1 MDSNFPFLIRR
12 YSTFRND
19 LPFFVWQRYFT
30 KASSSPVVIRSRSK
44 CRMKSICVSQQRVLK
59 VLLLMWSSPA
69 ALVKVKLSA
78 SRLSTEPQSFFSHA
92 LYHFRMI
99 SSLVI
104 LGPVNTGAL
113 AAPRRPTT
121 PPASVQTPA
130 TSRFLRD
137 TVVLFIVRSPI
148 PHWSLLHFSAPC
160 RFLDCQPFRI
170 CCHPVSAH

>member
-19 LPFFVWQRYFT
+19 LSFFVWQRYFI

-78 SRLSTEPQSFFSHA
+78 SRLSTGPQSFFSHA

-121 PPASVQTPA
+121 PPASVQTPRYKQIPA
-130 TSRFLRD
+130 RHCSPFHRSFSYSAL
-137 TVVLFIVRSPI
+137 VVVAFFGSM
-148 PHWSLLHFSAPC
+148 
-160 RFLDCQPFRI
+160 
-170 CCHPVSAH
+170 PVS